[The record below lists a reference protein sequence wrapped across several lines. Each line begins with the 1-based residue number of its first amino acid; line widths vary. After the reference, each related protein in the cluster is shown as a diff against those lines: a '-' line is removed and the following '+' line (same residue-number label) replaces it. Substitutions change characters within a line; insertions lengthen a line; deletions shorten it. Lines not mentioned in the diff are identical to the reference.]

1 MSGSQKRIIITAMA
15 IVIAA
20 LLSLLYYYVAPAV
33 PWLMPKCMFH
43 EFTGYRC
50 PGCGLQRALIAA
62 LQGDFAAAIRYNYS
76 LLITIPVLALYLMA
90 WVLRERLPR
99 LYRFLGSLTTFCIL
113 LVLMLAWWIGRNIA
127 GV

>member
-1 MSGSQKRIIITAMA
+1 MA

-20 LLSLLYYYVAPAV
+20 LLFLLYYYVAPAV
-33 PWLMPKCMFH
+33 PWLLPKCMFQ

-50 PGCGLQRALIAA
+50 PGCGLQRALIAV
-62 LQGDFAAAIRYNYS
+62 LHGDFTAAIRYNYS

-99 LYRFLGSLTTFCIL
+99 LYRFLGSLKTFCIL
-113 LVLMLAWWIGRNIA
+113 LLLMLAWWIGRNIA